1 MGLGL
6 MDLGIEG
13 DGGFG
18 FCSGFGFRFRRWWV
32 SALMVGGLGLF
43 CRHEAWWESGKKKK
57 TNYGG
62 KVEKKETNCFIIF

>member
-1 MGLGL
+1 MGFGF
-6 MDLGIEG
+6 DG
-13 DGGFG
+13 GGFG
-18 FCSGFGFRFRRWWV
+18 FAAGFGINGGGFGSVVV